1 MKPLIPLLM
10 ATGVAVA
17 ASTGASAQ
25 QTLLSK
31 HCDTRQP
38 TVDIL
43 LVDHTEKYDDV
54 DQQRFAGGMNRVF
67 ADLRPGRRFEVYL
80 IKENANALAPVF
92 SACVPGCIED
102 IEAGE
107 SNWSTTCSSL
117 RTQQDKRSFQGA
129 FVQIM
134 RNLVGSSTTAEGT
147 AILETLGQ
155 LGVQYR
161 DARESIA
168 RITIFSDMLEFSSQN
183 KAINGFD
190 EEKADRLLH
199 RSKAIVSERSP
210 FEATSIVVFGIG
222 KRLGQAELLKEKSK
236 AEAELPLGA
245 ANAFRNFWRKF
256 FTEVL
261 EVPEN
266 KVVLTLNY

>member
-1 MKPLIPLLM
+1 MNPLVPLLM
-10 ATGVAVA
+10 ATGIAVS

-31 HCDTRQP
+31 HCETTRP

-43 LVDHTEKYDDV
+43 LVDHTGIYDSI

-67 ADLRPGRRFEVYL
+67 AELRPGRRFEVYL

-92 SACVPGCIED
+92 SACVPGCAEEIED
-102 IEAGE
+102 GE
-107 SNWSTTCSSL
+107 SNWSSVCSSL

-134 RNLVGSSTTAEGT
+134 RELVGSSVAEEGT

-161 DARESIA
+161 DTRESIQ
-168 RITIFSDMLEFSSQN
+168 RITIFSDMLEFSGQN

-190 EEKADRLLH
+190 VENAAALFKRSQKVVAEK
-199 RSKAIVSERSP
+199 SP
-210 FEATSIVVFGIG
+210 FKATAIVVFGIG
-222 KRLGQAELLKEKSK
+222 KRLGQENLVKEKSK
-236 AEAELPLGA
+236 AEAELPLAA
-245 ANAFRNFWRKF
+245 ANAFRDFWRRS

-261 EVPEN
+261 EIPEN
-266 KVVLTLNY
+266 RVVLTLNY